1 MPLQDQVPLKVRQS
15 GPHNAADRE
24 ARRQRRRDSAAMAGR
39 HPSNLE
45 RQVVLT
51 TRSIVVTTWLPD
63 DVEDLHELHPDP
75 LTMRFTGPWRPESRR
90 VRCPFYVYAYESQ
103 L

>member
-1 MPLQDQVPLKVRQS
+1 MPQIVRRGDNGDVTRPQWS
-15 GPHNAADRE
+15 
-24 ARRQRRRDSAAMAGR
+24 GR